1 MNVAINYPITKIVYF
16 WIPPSQ
22 IVHQL
27 EIFLKI
33 APMCF
38 ESSRD
43 CIKFY
48 VSITYTNKVL
58 ISKIMLIPIKLYS
71 QIYRFYKTQYKVK

>member
-22 IVHQL
+22 IIHQ
-27 EIFLKI
+27 I
-33 APMCF
+33 AAMCF
-38 ESSRD
+38 ESRRD